1 MPKKKKSLRMWSGK
15 KKGIRKGKGKAKGI
29 KRRGPTNT

>member
-1 MPKKKKSLRMWSGK
+1 MPKKKSLRMWSGK